1 MPEIDMTA
9 IREALARRGMG
20 GAPAGGGTTPM
31 SGQLS
36 APAGSTPT
44 GGPNVPTPPAPTSPT
59 PPPAG
64 GSNVAPRTAAAPMA
78 KAAQAAQGPNFDG
91 ETKMIAKAL
100 VTKLIKY
107 L

>member
-1 MPEIDMTA
+1 MTA

-31 SGQLS
+31 SGQVS

-44 GGPNVPTPPAPTSPT
+44 GGPNVPTPPAPTSPA
-59 PPPAG
+59 PAG
-64 GSNVAPRTAAAPMA
+64 APNVAPRAAAAPMA

>member
-31 SGQLS
+31 SGQVS

-44 GGPNVPTPPAPTSPT
+44 GGPNVPTPPAPTSPA
-59 PPPAG
+59 PAG
-64 GSNVAPRTAAAPMA
+64 APNVAPRAAAAPMA
-78 KAAQAAQGPNFDG
+78 KAAQAAQGPNFDD
-91 ETKMIAKAL
+91 ETKLIAKTL